1 MKKILALA
9 LALLMALGCVCAQAE
24 DGLLSLEG
32 SMQISSSGLNTILA
46 FSGTEM
52 DEATSAAM
60 DTILSIINALT
71 VNCLIG
77 DDGLQAEIRLN
88 NKAVATLAAATDE
101 TGDGIVI
108 VSDMLP
114 TYAVT
119 AQEETLYTLLDSVSS
134 SVSYLE
140 GVEAFVEAYMEQS
153 TVLSSFVEEKMGDP
167 VFGEY
172 TIESA
177 TFNMMI
183 PFQLTVGDCVQMGVE
198 MVKGVLADEDVKEFL
213 LAQGATEENLN
224 SLALDDVLS
233 EMDAE
238 KAAIPVNM
246 NAYVQVSEDGY
257 TGDNVYFTVEC
268 VMDGTTESF
277 AFGAVDGAVYL
288 RVLMGEETYK
298 TEEELR
304 QAAQMGVGEAC
315 TVDMVLALGEDA
327 IGVAMEMVVQGMYV
341 GVSVEGRTE
350 DDEVQVQAALYLLDN
365 QTPMLILS
373 GKVGYE
379 AGEMTLPVSTE
390 GKTILSLEEMLA
402 DSEGTALASL
412 SDDLQN
418 LGLIK
423 LLSNAMDAMP
433 DEITLLFN
441 MMTGVES
448 DSVAE

>member
-1 MKKILALA
+1 MKKMLALA

-24 DGLLSLEG
+24 DDLMSLEG

-60 DTILSIINALT
+60 DTLLSIINAMT

-77 DDGLQAEIRLN
+77 DDGLQAEVRLN
-88 NKAVATLAAATDE
+88 NKAVATLAAANDE
-101 TGDGIVI
+101 TGDGIVV
-108 VSDMLP
+108 VSDMFP
-114 TYAVT
+114 TYAIT
-119 AQEETLYTLLDSVSS
+119 AQEETLDTLLSSVAS
-134 SVSYLE
+134 SVSDLA
-140 GVEAFVEAYMEQS
+140 GVEALLEAFMEQS
-153 TVLSSFVEEKMGDP
+153 TVFSSFVEDKMGDP

-172 TIESA
+172 TIEGT
-177 TFNMMI
+177 TFNMMV
-183 PFQLTVGDCVQMGVE
+183 PFQMTVGDCVQMGVE
-198 MVKGVLADEDVKEFL
+198 AAKGMLADEDVKEFL
-213 LAQGATEENLN
+213 LAQGLTEAELD
-224 SLALDDVLS
+224 SAALDDVLS
-233 EMDAE
+233 DMDAE
-238 KAAIPVNM
+238 QAAVPVNM
-246 NAYVQVSEDGY
+246 SVYFQVSEDGY

-268 VMDGTTESF
+268 VTDGMTENI
-277 AFGAVDGAVYL
+277 AFGAVDGVVYL
-288 RVLMGEETYK
+288 RLLMGEETYK

-304 QAAQMGVGEAC
+304 QAAQMGVGDAG
-315 TVDMVLALGEDA
+315 TVDMVFVLGEDA
-327 IGVAMEMVVQGMYV
+327 IGAAVEVVVQGMYV
-341 GVSVEGRTE
+341 AATVEGTTQN
-350 DDEVQVQAALYLLDN
+350 DEIHLQAALYLLDN
-365 QTPMLILS
+365 QTPMLTLS

-423 LLSNAMDAMP
+423 LLSNAAEAMP
-433 DEITLLFN
+433 DEITILLN
-441 MMTGVES
+441 MMMATEG